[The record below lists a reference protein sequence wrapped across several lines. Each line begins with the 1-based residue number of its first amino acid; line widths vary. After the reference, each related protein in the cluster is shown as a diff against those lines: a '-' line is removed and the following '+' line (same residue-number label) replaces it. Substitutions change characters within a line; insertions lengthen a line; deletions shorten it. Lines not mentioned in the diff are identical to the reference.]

1 MSVIELQKTLLE
13 EWIGKKIGIQS
24 DLLTREQI
32 SLYQLEKLRT
42 TIGWA
47 YQNSPF
53 YRTMWKDIDAVKLSC
68 LQDLECFPFI
78 TAKHLKEQA
87 LQLLCVS
94 QSEIHRIVTLDSSG
108 TTGNPKRIYFT
119 ASDQE
124 LTIDFFQQG
133 MSSMLTT
140 GDRVLILLPGERI
153 GSIGDLLKIALKRA
167 GARPISHGIVTNLSE
182 TLKTIV
188 RQGVD
193 CLVGIPSQ
201 VLALAKYTEF
211 TGQAISLKS
220 VLLSTDHVPYS
231 IIEELKRVW
240 NCQVFE
246 HYGMTEMGLGGG
258 LDCMAHAGYHLR
270 EADLYF
276 EIIDSNGK
284 PVPEGQTGEVVFS
297 TLTRQGMPLIRYRTG
312 DISRFIPEPCPCGT
326 LLRRMEP
333 VRNRKNSVV
342 FLEEQSCF
350 TLADLDEKLFA
361 VPEVIDFTVTVDNMR
376 HATQLKITAWILGE
390 SKVRIN
396 SEILIALQAL
406 PNLEQARLAGSLS
419 ISIDIIR
426 DVVIH
431 VPNPAKRKIVELKK
445 TDGKSDNLF
454 E

>member
-1 MSVIELQKTLLE
+1 MSVIALQKTLLE

-32 SLYQLEKLRT
+32 SLYQLGKLRT

-68 LQDLECFPFI
+68 LQDLERFPFI

-119 ASDQE
+119 AADQE
-124 LTIDFFQQG
+124 LTIDFFEQG
-133 MSSMLTT
+133 MSSMLIA
-140 GDRVLILLPGERI
+140 GDRVLILLPGERT
-153 GSIGDLLKIALKRA
+153 GSIGDLLKVALKRA

-201 VLALAKYTEF
+201 VLALARYTEF

-231 IIEELKRVW
+231 IMEELKRVW

-312 DISRFIPEPCPCGT
+312 DISRFIPESCPCGT

-342 FLEEQSCF
+342 FLEDQSGF
-350 TLADLDEKLFA
+350 TLADLDEKIFA
-361 VPEVIDFTVTVDNMR
+361 VPGVIDFTVAVDNMR
-376 HATQLKITAWILGE
+376 HTTQLNITVWILGE
-390 SKVRIN
+390 CKERIN
-396 SEILIALQAL
+396 SAILAAVKSL
-406 PNLEQARLAGSLS
+406 PKLERARLAGSLS
-419 ISIDIIR
+419 ISIDINR
-426 DVVIH
+426 DVAIH
-431 VPNPAKRKIVELKK
+431 VPHPGKRKIMELKK
-445 TDGKSDNLF
+445 TDGESDNLF

>member
-1 MSVIELQKTLLE
+1 MSIIALQKTLLE

-53 YRTMWKDIDAVKLSC
+53 YRMMWKDIDAVKLNC
-68 LQDLECFPFI
+68 LQDLERFPFI

-119 ASDQE
+119 AADQE

-133 MSSMLTT
+133 MSSMLTA

-153 GSIGDLLKIALKRA
+153 GSIGDLLKVALKRA
-167 GARPISHGIVTNLSE
+167 GARPIPHGIVTNLSE

-201 VLALAKYTEF
+201 VLALARYTEF
-211 TGQAISLKS
+211 TGQGISLKS
-220 VLLSTDHVPYS
+220 ILLSTDHVPYS

-284 PVPEGQTGEVVFS
+284 LAPEGQTGEVVFS

-333 VRNRKNSVV
+333 VRNRKSSVV
-342 FLEEQSCF
+342 FLADQSCF

-361 VPEVIDFTVTVDNMR
+361 VPEVIDFTVAVDNMR
-376 HATQLKITAWILGE
+376 HTTQLKITVWILGE
-390 SKVRIN
+390 SKERIN
-396 SEILIALQAL
+396 SEILIALKAL

-419 ISIDIIR
+419 ISIDINR
-426 DVVIH
+426 DTAIH